1 MSGDMREVL
10 IGRQKW
16 ETVLATGCG
25 YQKIDRPGVD
35 TLRTTSRAK
44 SGSCYIGRTSQLK
57 KRVWIEKS
65 QKMIELLCGTKAIEK
80 FLQDITGQKQ
90 AVSGFNVPSESSDV
104 RVILLD
110 PRSSQ
115 DQRPH

>member
-35 TLRTTSRAK
+35 TLRTTSREV
-44 SGSCYIGRTSQLK
+44 GSCYIGRTSQLRSGYGSR
-57 KRVWIEKS
+57 RVEDDRIA
-65 QKMIELLCGTKAIEK
+65 CGTKAIEK
-80 FLQDITGQKQ
+80 FLQDTGQKQ
-90 AVSGFNVPSESSDV
+90 AVSDSTCH
-104 RVILLD
+104 RKA
-110 PRSSQ
+110 RM
-115 DQRPH
+115 